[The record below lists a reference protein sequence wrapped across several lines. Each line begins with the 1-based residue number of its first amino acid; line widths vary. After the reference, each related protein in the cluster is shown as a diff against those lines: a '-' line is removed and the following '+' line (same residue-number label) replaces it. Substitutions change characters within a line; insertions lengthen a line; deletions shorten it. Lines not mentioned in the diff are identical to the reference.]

1 MATQPSNAT
10 LNKTVLIVED
20 ELHIIESLRFILQRA
35 GYLVHEVHD
44 GNDAVNSVR
53 AHIPDVIVLDLM
65 LPNKNGFEILKELKS
80 DLALS
85 NTPVL
90 MLTAKG
96 QQQDRA
102 NAEQLKVDA
111 FITKPFSNQEVLSCI
126 DHLSKR

>member
-1 MATQPSNAT
+1 M
-10 LNKTVLIVED
+10 NKTVLIVED